1 MEAAGLIE
9 YCPAITPELA
19 FVNNINPFAAVPK
32 SDGTVRIIIDP
43 TSTAVN
49 SHMAPLDLR
58 LPSVE
63 FALGLTKP
71 HSILGKRDLKSGFH
85 HVVLAPESRRFMGF
99 RHPSTGQIGRW
110 VVLPFGAAQS
120 PAIFCQITAE
130 SARIFN
136 DALRM
141 HNIRATV
148 VVYVDDYLI
157 IADSHADLQAAIFI
171 MDSLGAA
178 LGLIWNLDKDVLG
191 ATSLEFLGLNI
202 DAARQQISL
211 PDNKRQK
218 YLAGVLDFI
227 STYQHSASCPRK
239 AVEKLTG
246 QLAFAARSMRWG
258 ALFINGL
265 YDALG
270 AAQASTFVIPSELL
284 WDDLAFWAQ
293 ALGNR
298 YSEWHGITKLITGQ
312 VPIGPQGFHV
322 QLYTDASGT
331 YGWGATLLGQTVS
344 GQWDASIRSLD
355 LHIGWLEL
363 EAIYRGLVAFA
374 PDLFQQRVLV
384 LTDNTQALAA
394 LNRGTTRHPEG
405 QAILHNIALLGLR
418 FHFEV
423 KARHVPGVD
432 NPADAPSRGLTGTRV
447 FDWTFRFFS
456 EFASPVPTIDCCAA
470 ENGYNRQRT
479 CTSWY
484 SIMRPVQNHIS
495 DIAGNVLWANPPW
508 AAIPEVL
515 EALLMAFRLDSINT
529 IATIVLPRLVTTR
542 WYRRYFCGRTAL
554 FQILHTYP
562 VGSQIYLKRCPLG
575 LAFPSELAP
584 PCQVEVMVVRLGG
597 I

>member
-1 MEAAGLIE
+1 MDYVNERLRDANSAQSIPNSTPWLDPLTGKRLRHSVWSAHGTNLPSIRDGAKFSFHSIPPRSQRPNHPSAVRNSKAIAQQLAEMEAAGLIE

-141 HNIRATV
+141 HNNRATV

-258 ALFINGL
+258 AL
-265 YDALG
+265 
-270 AAQASTFVIPSELL
+270 SS
-284 WDDLAFWAQ
+284 
-293 ALGNR
+293 
-298 YSEWHGITKLITGQ
+298 
-312 VPIGPQGFHV
+312 
-322 QLYTDASGT
+322 
-331 YGWGATLLGQTVS
+331 
-344 GQWDASIRSLD
+344 
-355 LHIGWLEL
+355 
-363 EAIYRGLVAFA
+363 
-374 PDLFQQRVLV
+374 
-384 LTDNTQALAA
+384 
-394 LNRGTTRHPEG
+394 
-405 QAILHNIALLGLR
+405 
-418 FHFEV
+418 
-423 KARHVPGVD
+423 
-432 NPADAPSRGLTGTRV
+432 
-447 FDWTFRFFS
+447 
-456 EFASPVPTIDCCAA
+456 
-470 ENGYNRQRT
+470 
-479 CTSWY
+479 
-484 SIMRPVQNHIS
+484 M
-495 DIAGNVLWANPPW
+495 
-508 AAIPEVL
+508 
-515 EALLMAFRLDSINT
+515 
-529 IATIVLPRLVTTR
+529 
-542 WYRRYFCGRTAL
+542 
-554 FQILHTYP
+554 
-562 VGSQIYLKRCPLG
+562 GS
-575 LAFPSELAP
+575 
-584 PCQVEVMVVRLGG
+584 MMH
-597 I
+597 